1 MIKMVSRRKEMK
13 FILLVITLY
22 FLMPHQ
28 TVGVEP
34 LKADE
39 VVQRLRE
46 IREKTMD
53 FSADLLQEKKL
64 SLLKEKVISRGRIR
78 YKKPDHFFI
87 EFFQPEP
94 SQMVFDGKTLLL
106 YFKEEKVAERYRVQA
121 NPMVEKYFLFSKD
134 PFQEKLARWNITE
147 DREFILVM
155 EILPREEEAMFVKT
169 RLWISKK
176 DWAVV
181 GMEMVEK
188 NGDTTLLRYSN
199 YRVNMGLTE
208 KDFQIQ
214 LPKDVKIT
222 EIK

>member
-94 SQMVFDGKTLLL
+94 SQMVFDGKTLFL

-147 DREFILVM
+147 DRESILVM

>member
-1 MIKMVSRRKEMK
+1 MK
-13 FILLVITLY
+13 FILLVITFH
-22 FLMPHQ
+22 FLTPHQ

-34 LKADE
+34 LKAGE

-46 IREKTMD
+46 IRERTMD

-87 EFFQPEP
+87 EFFHPEP

-106 YFKEEKVAERYRVQA
+106 YFKEEKLAERYRVQA

-134 PFQEKLARWNITE
+134 PFQEKLARWKITE
-147 DREFILVM
+147 DRESILVM
-155 EILPREEEAMFVKT
+155 EVLPREEEPMFVKT
-169 RLWISKK
+169 RLWVSKK
-176 DWAVV
+176 DWVVV

-199 YRVNMGLTE
+199 YRVNTGLTE

>member
-106 YFKEEKVAERYRVQA
+106 YFKEEKVAERYCVQA

-147 DREFILVM
+147 DRESILVM
-155 EILPREEEAMFVKT
+155 EILPREEEAIFVKT

>member
-39 VVQRLRE
+39 VVHRLRE
-46 IREKTMD
+46 IRERTMD

-94 SQMVFDGKTLLL
+94 SQMVFDGKTLFL